1 MLRCYGSTG
10 ATEGYT
16 AAPTR
21 AKHARSCDILW
32 CMICMLQSGWVT
44 MTAAFDHFVDV
55 AHRIRESAA
64 ALGDALDAV
73 QVYAEPA
80 VARAVQAE
88 RNLYDRIDAEF
99 GLLTSAETGRRLGSR
114 STAPR
119 NLAAAT
125 RRDGALL
132 AITRG
137 HQMLFPGF
145 QFDPDGRPL
154 PVIRILRDLAD
165 ETQWSETGIV
175 QWLCAPTT
183 YLGGLRP
190 VDLLASEPDRVV
202 DTARRAWTVQW

>member
-1 MLRCYGSTG
+1 M
-10 ATEGYT
+10 
-16 AAPTR
+16 
-21 AKHARSCDILW
+21 
-32 CMICMLQSGWVT
+32 
-44 MTAAFDHFVDV
+44 MTAAYDHFVAV
-55 AHRIRESAA
+55 ADRIRESAT

-73 QVYAEPA
+73 KVYTEPA

-88 RNLYDRIDAEF
+88 RNLYDRVDAEF

-119 NLAAAT
+119 NLAVAT
-125 RRDGALL
+125 RRKRALL

-145 QFDPDGRPL
+145 QFGADGRPL
-154 PVIRILRDLAD
+154 PVIRALRDLAD
-165 ETQWSETGIV
+165 EARWSENGVV

-190 VDLLASEPDRVV
+190 VDLLSDDPARVV
-202 DTARRAWTVQW
+202 DAARRAWTVEW

>member
-1 MLRCYGSTG
+1 M
-10 ATEGYT
+10 A
-16 AAPTR
+16 
-21 AKHARSCDILW
+21 
-32 CMICMLQSGWVT
+32 
-44 MTAAFDHFVDV
+44 AAFDHFVDV

-73 QVYAEPA
+73 QVYVEPA

-165 ETQWSETGIV
+165 EAQWSETDVV
-175 QWLCAPTT
+175 QWLCAPPPISADCVRSTCWPASPT
-183 YLGGLRP
+183 GSWTRPGTRGRSGGDTCPTGALH
-190 VDLLASEPDRVV
+190 LADRN
-202 DTARRAWTVQW
+202 A